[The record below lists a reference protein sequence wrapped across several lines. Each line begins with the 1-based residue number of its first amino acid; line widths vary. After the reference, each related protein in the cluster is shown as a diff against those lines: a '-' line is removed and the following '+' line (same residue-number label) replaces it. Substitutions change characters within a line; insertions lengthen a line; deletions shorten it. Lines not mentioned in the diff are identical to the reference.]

1 MTGDVLGQIRDR
13 GGAMKPP
20 MLSASYGVEEL
31 VTLRDRFM
39 LAVLPVTIAAAIK
52 GQITDEDAVLMA
64 WAIAERALLAR
75 KLVPE
80 AKP

>member
-1 MTGDVLGQIRDR
+1 MSDVIGQIRDL

-20 MLSASYGVEEL
+20 MLAATIGES
-31 VTLRDRFM
+31 VTLRDRIM